1 MRRAKFAGA
10 VGSSTVLGSN
20 NLSQLL
26 TCGLYLASELVL
38 A

>member
-1 MRRAKFAGA
+1 MLSSVGRVTGA
-10 VGSSTVLGSN
+10 LLGSN

-26 TCGLYLASELVL
+26 TCGLCLASELVL